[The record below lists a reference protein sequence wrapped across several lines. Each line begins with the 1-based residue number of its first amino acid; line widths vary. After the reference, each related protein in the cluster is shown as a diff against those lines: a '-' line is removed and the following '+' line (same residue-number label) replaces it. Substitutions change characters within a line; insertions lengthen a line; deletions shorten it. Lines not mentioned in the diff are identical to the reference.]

1 MNGGLGGSWIAMYVP
16 LTDLY
21 TVLLSVF
28 FFFNWED
35 VGGLF
40 PLPLEKTGVCQSGL
54 FTL

>member
-28 FFFNWED
+28 FFFLIGKMWE
-35 VGGLF
+35 GCF
-40 PLPLEKTGVCQSGL
+40 PFL
-54 FTL
+54 